1 MISCPACAGVV
12 RAQVEPPFHL
22 DFVCSVGHV
31 FSLEE
36 LFVAKEDQLEHAQWS
51 LIALLKHLHMIL
63 QIDAESEAKH
73 LSRFNPQDL
82 QQRRE
87 HLSRHIALVERM
99 IQETRLPSIHEGHTE
114 MNVDD
119 LTAQEGI

>member
-73 LSRFNPQDL
+73 LSR
-82 QQRRE
+82 
-87 HLSRHIALVERM
+87 HIALVERM